1 MFLCN
6 FKGEWWDD
14 YEATSTSATA
24 PYIARSVS
32 ANTVILFWL
41 ILLHEHSFYLRVM
54 SDKEKK
60 INYLAET

>member
-24 PYIARSVS
+24 PYIARSVLS
-32 ANTVILFWL
+32 SVRQHSDFVLVNTVTWAQLLFKGNV
-41 ILLHEHSFYLRVM
+41 R
-54 SDKEKK
+54 
-60 INYLAET
+60 

>member
-24 PYIARSVS
+24 PYIARSVLS
-32 ANTVILFWL
+32 SVRQHSDFVLVNTV
-41 ILLHEHSFYLRVM
+41 
-54 SDKEKK
+54 
-60 INYLAET
+60 T